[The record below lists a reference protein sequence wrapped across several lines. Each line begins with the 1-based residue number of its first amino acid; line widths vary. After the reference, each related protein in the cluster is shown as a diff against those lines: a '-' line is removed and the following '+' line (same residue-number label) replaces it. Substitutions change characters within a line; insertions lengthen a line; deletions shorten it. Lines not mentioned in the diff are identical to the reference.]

1 MIPVLYG
8 SMNAFGTYD
17 NKDFDMQKWLVTTT
31 FVFCTLASWLSMA
44 ADAPFTHKEYMT
56 EMRDGVKLAMSV
68 YTPEGEG
75 PWSVV
80 LMRTPYNKANAE
92 RRARR
97 YLNAGYIFAIQD
109 CRGRYLSEGA
119 YVPFEDDM
127 EDGYDTVE
135 WLAEQPFCTGKI
147 GMTGDSAP
155 GITANLAAAAA
166 PPHLRAAFVGV
177 APRSLFYESRF
188 IGGVFKESHAGG
200 WMRGQGVADQIPG
213 MKKRVVMDDHWKAT
227 DLIHHREKIKIP
239 IYNVGGWYD
248 IFSHGS
254 IHNFKY
260 LQEQGA
266 EGARGNQKLWM
277 GAFGHG
283 RISGKLAYPGD
294 LGLGGVKANEEIRWF
309 DYWLRGIDTGIM
321 DEPPINYFLMGSAKQ
336 GSPSENNQLLHTDS
350 WPPES
355 TPTKFYL
362 HEGFAVSTSKPTSL
376 KGKSSYDHDPEN
388 TIPTV
393 GGANLRI
400 EKGPMDQRYIGNRDD
415 YLRFE
420 TKPLAEDLIVTGKID
435 MELYAATDGL
445 DTDFMVKLV
454 DIYPD
459 GYEAIIMDNPIR
471 ARFRHGREPGD
482 EKMMTPN
489 KPERMNIDLWS
500 TAIVFE
506 KGHRIGIHVSSS
518 NFPRFEVNT
527 NTGETAGENTIPPR
541 VARNTI
547 YHNSRY
553 PSALTLPVISAE

>member
-1 MIPVLYG
+1 
-8 SMNAFGTYD
+8 
-17 NKDFDMQKWLVTTT
+17 MQKWIVGTVL
-31 FVFCTLASWLSMA
+31 TLSTLSSWHSCA
-44 ADAPFTHKEYMT
+44 TDTAFAHKEYMT
-56 EMRDGVKLAMSV
+56 EMRDGANLAMSV
-68 YTPEGEG
+68 YTPHGEG
-75 PWSVV
+75 PWPVV

-92 RRARR
+92 RHAQR
-97 YLNAGYIFAIQD
+97 YLDAGYVFAIQG
-109 CRGRYLSEGA
+109 CRERYLSEGR
-119 YVPFEDDM
+119 YVPFENDM

-135 WLAEQPFCTGKI
+135 WLAKQSFCTGKI

-166 PPHLRAAFVGV
+166 PPHLFAAFVGV

-200 WMRGQGVADQIPG
+200 WMRRQGVADQIPG
-213 MKKRVVMDDHWKAT
+213 MKKRVVMDNQWKAT
-227 DLIHHREKIKIP
+227 DLIHHRDKIRIP

-266 EGARGNQKLWM
+266 QGARGNQKLWM

-283 RISGKLAYPGD
+283 RISGKLAYPAD

-309 DYWLRGIDTGIM
+309 DYWLKGVDNGIM
-321 DEPPINYFLMGSAKQ
+321 DEPPVAYFRMGSAKQ
-336 GSPSENNQLLHTDS
+336 GAPSSHNELMHADS
-350 WPPES
+350 WPPKS
-355 TPTKFYL
+355 TTTKFYL
-362 HEGFAVSTSKPTSL
+362 QSDFGISTTKPKSLNGKTS
-376 KGKSSYDHDPEN
+376 YNHDPKN
-388 TIPTV
+388 PIPTM
-393 GGANLRI
+393 GEANLRI

-420 TKPLAEDLIVTGKID
+420 TMPLAEDLVITGKID
-435 MELYAATDGL
+435 LELYVATDGL

-459 GYEAIIMDNPIR
+459 GYEAIVMDNPIR
-471 ARFRHGREPGD
+471 ARYRLGREVGD
-482 EKMMTPN
+482 QRMMTPG
-489 KPERMNIDLWS
+489 KPQLLNIDLWS

-506 KGHRIGIHVSSS
+506 KGHRIEIHISSS
-518 NFPRFEVNT
+518 NFPRFEINT
-527 NTGETAGENTIPPR
+527 NTGEAAGENRIPPR

-553 PSALTLPVISAE
+553 PSSLSLPVVSAESLIE